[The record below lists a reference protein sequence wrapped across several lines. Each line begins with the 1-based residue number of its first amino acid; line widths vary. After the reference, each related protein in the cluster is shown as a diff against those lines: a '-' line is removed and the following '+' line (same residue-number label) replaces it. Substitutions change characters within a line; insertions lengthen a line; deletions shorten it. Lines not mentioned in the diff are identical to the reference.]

1 MLTFASDS
9 ATNLHI
15 DNGILRQRRSKSK
28 ESADARRAHLRPG
41 GTDGR
46 LWGLNRNAPAQF
58 RSRSAPGPAKSDH
71 SFTATACPGSGLDMA
86 TVDVSVTS
94 DLSPEKAWE
103 LASDLSRFD
112 EWLTIFGGWKSPV
125 PDEVEVGTSVSSA
138 IKVKGFRNV
147 IHWRVTRYDE
157 PKAIELVGR
166 GKPAVCIA
174 LRMCVQEAPGRSNTG
189 GSRASGDV
197 ASGSSADVASGSV
210 FQVIADLTGGLLNT
224 PVGNL
229 VAKVL
234 ESDVRK
240 SVMNLAALR

>member
-1 MLTFASDS
+1 
-9 ATNLHI
+9 
-15 DNGILRQRRSKSK
+15 
-28 ESADARRAHLRPG
+28 
-41 GTDGR
+41 
-46 LWGLNRNAPAQF
+46 
-58 RSRSAPGPAKSDH
+58 
-71 SFTATACPGSGLDMA
+71 MA
-86 TVDVSVTS
+86 TVDVSVSS
-94 DLSPEKAWE
+94 DLSPEKAWD

-112 EWLTIFGGWKSPV
+112 EWLTIFGGWKSSV
-125 PDEVEVGTSVSSA
+125 PTQVEVGTTVSST

-174 LRMCVQEAPGRSNTG
+174 LRLCVKEVPGPS
-189 GSRASGDV
+189 D
-197 ASGSSADVASGSV
+197 DVASGSV

-224 PVGNL
+224 KVGNL

-240 SVMNLAALR
+240 SVTNLAALR